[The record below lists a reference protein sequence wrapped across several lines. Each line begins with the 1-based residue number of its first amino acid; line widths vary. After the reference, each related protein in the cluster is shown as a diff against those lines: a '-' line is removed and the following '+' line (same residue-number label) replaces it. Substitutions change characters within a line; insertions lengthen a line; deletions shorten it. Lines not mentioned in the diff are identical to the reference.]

1 MGVIGGLASGLPMKA
16 AVKNESGLVPG
27 MRIDLFMRGLRG
39 LRTHW
44 RGFGLKQAPD

>member
-1 MGVIGGLASGLPMKA
+1 MKTV
-16 AVKNESGLVPG
+16 VKSERDLVSDI
-27 MRIDLFMRGLRG
+27 RIELFVRELRG